1 MKFGSAR
8 DGYRKRMSDTETE
21 PPVQIPL
28 EALSAAALQGLLESF
43 VLREG
48 TDYGAAEFTLADK
61 VAHVLSQLRR
71 GDAEIVFDPV
81 SESVDIVPTRRR

>member
-1 MKFGSAR
+1 
-8 DGYRKRMSDTETE
+8 MSDTETE

-28 EALSAAALQGLLESF
+28 EALSATALQGLLESF

>member
-1 MKFGSAR
+1 
-8 DGYRKRMSDTETE
+8 MSDTEAE

-48 TDYGAAEFTLADK
+48 TDYGAAEFTLDDK

>member
-1 MKFGSAR
+1 
-8 DGYRKRMSDTETE
+8 MSDTETE

-71 GDAEIVFDPV
+71 GDAEIVFDPA